1 MTAILEMRG
10 VSKSF
15 AGVQALRDVNFTVE
29 AGQIHALVG
38 ENGAG
43 KSTLM
48 KVLSGVY
55 PHGSYEGSIVFDGEE
70 RRFRDVNDS
79 EALGII
85 IIHQELAL
93 IPLMSIAENIFLSHP
108 PSRLGV
114 IDRDTVYRR
123 TRELLAQVGLTEMPD
138 TLVTDLG
145 VGKQQLV
152 EIAKALSKRVRLLIL
167 DEPTAS
173 LNEADSAAL
182 LDRLIAF
189 REQGI
194 ASILISHKLG
204 EVARV
209 ADRITVLRD
218 GRTVD
223 NIDCGTEP
231 VQEDRIIRSMVDRD
245 LAHRFPERD
254 ARIGNTVLVVE
265 DWSVHHPLHTE
276 RQVIKNVD
284 FHVRRGEVV
293 GIAGLMGA
301 GRTEFAM
308 SLFGRTWG
316 YNISGR
322 VRLDGRDVDLS
333 SVPAAIDAGLAYVTE
348 DRKQLGLILADD
360 VRKNVTLASLDQV
373 APRWVID
380 DVSELKAASDYRSR
394 MRIRGQGCHAGED
407 HARHHAQQDRWE
419 RHGRERRPD
428 GRNAAMTDKTV
439 SLPEERRHA
448 GFIKNNLR
456 TYGMLLSLFA
466 IMLFFQIMTDGTLL
480 QPLNL
485 TNLVLQNS
493 YIVIMALGMLL
504 VIVTGHIDLSVGS
517 VAGFVGAVAA
527 VLMVRFHV
535 DYPVAFIACLFVGA
549 AIGAA
554 QGYWVAYFGIPS
566 FIVTLA
572 GMLVFKGLALALL
585 QGQSVG
591 PFPPTF
597 QKLSSGFIPE
607 VLPGTGNMHPTS
619 LLIGIALAF
628 ALVYASAKSRARE
641 QSHGIEVE
649 PYAFFVGKSA
659 VLSGAVL
666 YFTYLIATHRGLPN
680 VLVIMTALIALY
692 AFVTR
697 RTVIGRQIY
706 AVGGNAKAAKLSGIK
721 PERLTFLTFV
731 K

>member
-1 MTAILEMRG
+1 MTAMLEMRG

-15 AGVQALRDVNFTVE
+15 AGVQALRDVSFTVE
-29 AGQIHALVG
+29 AGEIHALVG

-55 PHGSYEGSIVFDGEE
+55 PHGDYEGTIIFDGEE
-70 RRFRDVNDS
+70 RRFRDINDS

-108 PSRLGV
+108 PARFGV
-114 IDRDTVYRR
+114 IDRNTVYRR
-123 TRELLAQVGLTEMPD
+123 TSELLAQVGLRELPD
-138 TLVTDLG
+138 ALITDLG
-145 VGKQQLV
+145 IGKQQLV

-173 LNEADSAAL
+173 LNEADSIAL
-182 LDRLIAF
+182 LDRLITF

-194 ASILISHKLG
+194 ASILISHKLN

-223 NIDCGTEP
+223 RIDCRTERIE
-231 VQEDRIIRSMVDRD
+231 EDRIIRSMVDRD

-254 ARIGNTVLVVE
+254 ARIGEPVLEVAN
-265 DWSVHHPLHTE
+265 WSVHHPLHTE

-394 MRIRGQGCHAGED
+394 MRIRCSDVYQETGQLSGGN
-407 HARHHAQQDRWE
+407 QQKVVLSKWL
-419 RHGRERRPD
+419 
-428 GRNAAMTDKTV
+428 MTDPTV
-439 SLPEERRHA
+439 LILDEPTRGIDVGAKYEIYCIINELAEAGRGVVVISSEMPELLGICDRIYVMNDGAFVGEFA
-448 GFIKNNLR
+448 GRDATQEKIMR
-456 TYGMLLSLFA
+456 A
-466 IMLFFQIMTDGTLL
+466 IMRNKTSGNGTDANDL
-480 QPLNL
+480 Q
-485 TNLVLQNS
+485 
-493 YIVIMALGMLL
+493 
-504 VIVTGHIDLSVGS
+504 
-517 VAGFVGAVAA
+517 
-527 VLMVRFHV
+527 
-535 DYPVAFIACLFVGA
+535 
-549 AIGAA
+549 
-554 QGYWVAYFGIPS
+554 
-566 FIVTLA
+566 
-572 GMLVFKGLALALL
+572 
-585 QGQSVG
+585 
-591 PFPPTF
+591 
-597 QKLSSGFIPE
+597 
-607 VLPGTGNMHPTS
+607 
-619 LLIGIALAF
+619 
-628 ALVYASAKSRARE
+628 
-641 QSHGIEVE
+641 
-649 PYAFFVGKSA
+649 
-659 VLSGAVL
+659 
-666 YFTYLIATHRGLPN
+666 
-680 VLVIMTALIALY
+680 
-692 AFVTR
+692 
-697 RTVIGRQIY
+697 
-706 AVGGNAKAAKLSGIK
+706 VGGMR
-721 PERLTFLTFV
+721 P
-731 K
+731 